1 LRSIVFDFDG
11 VILETEEPE
20 LRTWQEI
27 YAEHGETLPVAS
39 WVRSVGGSSEEWFDP
54 YADLETRVGRALDR
68 AALRE
73 RRQRR
78 HAEIIRDEPPLP
90 GVELYLEQARSR
102 SLGLAVA
109 SSSPTSWVSGH
120 LERLGLIA
128 HFDRVVCRD
137 DVERVKPQPDL
148 YLAAVRA
155 LGVEPSEAIAIEDSP
170 NGIAAAK
177 SAGLFCVAV
186 PNAVTRDLPLDG
198 ADLLVESLAVLPLD
212 ELLSLARS

>member
-1 LRSIVFDFDG
+1 MRSIIFDFDG

-20 LRTWQEI
+20 LLTWQEI

-54 YADLETRVGRALDR
+54 YADLERRLGRALDR
-68 AALRE
+68 DALRA
-73 RRQRR
+73 RRERR

-90 GVELYLEQARSR
+90 GVERYLAEARSH

-109 SSSPTSWVSGH
+109 SSSPTGWVHGH
-120 LERLGLIA
+120 LERLGLMA
-128 HFDRVVCRD
+128 HFDRVICRD

-155 LGVEPSEAIAIEDSP
+155 LGVEPAEAIAIEDSP

-186 PNAVTRDLPLDG
+186 PTAVTRDLALDG
-198 ADLLVESLAVLPLD
+198 ADLRVESLAVLPLAD
-212 ELLSLARS
+212 LLALARS